1 MYELKLSAW
10 MTLFTGK
17 KGMLAYEIKKN
28 LRKKEVRPEIILRQI
43 WDIRCLY
50 AKWLEIRDFFQEV
63 WLLRSKR
70 SGIESSLSLF
80 DGAGMQLKK
89 TAEWLAL
96 QREAVLEGKTADGE
110 LETYLAGKD
119 YGILWTGDFKN
130 MWDRAYP
137 WQ

>member
-1 MYELKLSAW
+1 
-10 MTLFTGK
+10 
-17 KGMLAYEIKKN
+17 MLAYEIKKN

-119 YGILWTGDFKN
+119 DGILWTGDFKN